1 MKYSEFLVSK
11 RWRTPATGRHI
22 PVGAINPM
30 LFPFQRDITRWAL
43 RKGCAAIF
51 ADCGL
56 GKTFMQLEWARL
68 LDTPTLIIA
77 PLNVA
82 QQTAQETRLG
92 APAIYL
98 SEPQGNMPQIT
109 ITNYEHVEK
118 FDADDF
124 GAVVLDESSI
134 LKSLDGKTRQLV
146 TEKFKNVPHRLCCTA
161 TPAPND
167 IAEIANHAE
176 FLGVMKRTDMLASF
190 FVHDDDGWRL
200 KGHAE
205 QPFYRWLASWSM
217 AIRKPSDLGYDDN
230 GYVLPGLNIERLAFE
245 QEFIPEGSLFF
256 TKLKGIQE
264 RLEVRKAAISAR
276 VEAVAALLKEPGQWI
291 AWCGLNE
298 ESESL
303 AAVLGDDA
311 IEVPG
316 YDDPDK
322 KAAALSAFQ
331 NGRYR
336 ILVTKPKVAGLGMNL
351 QNCHQM
357 AFVGLGDSYE
367 SYYQSIRRCYR
378 FGQEHPVRVV
388 VVLAEQEAEIYANVL
403 RKEKEADELSASL
416 IAHAVAYEK
425 EELQMPDKK
434 HAEKPKHHKTT
445 GEGYEMVLGDSVE
458 ELKHVADGSVGLSV
472 FSPPFVSL
480 YTYSPTERD
489 IGNSK
494 DETEFFKHFGFIID
508 ELLRATMPGRNCC
521 VHVSQVPAMLVRDG
535 YIGVKDFRGMTIQ
548 NFEKRGW
555 TYHGEVCIDKDPQA
569 QAIRTHSKALL
580 FVQMR
585 RDAAWLRPALAD
597 YILVFRKPGE
607 NASPVLPDM
616 TNDQWIEWARP
627 IWYGINETD
636 TLNKAVAR
644 ENADERHICPLQLGT
659 IERCVKLWSNRG
671 DLVLSP
677 FAGIGSEGYVAL
689 KHGRRFHGIELKES
703 YYRAALANLKEASE
717 YTEAPLFQA
726 KNRLTD
732 DYLRDMGAMDQLAE
746 AAAVGDDLP

>member
-1 MKYSEFLVSK
+1 MNYPEFLASK
-11 RWRTPATGRHI
+11 RWRTPSTGRHV
-22 PVGAINPM
+22 PSGAINQM

-68 LDTPTLIIA
+68 LNTPTLIIA
-77 PLNVA
+77 PLSVA
-82 QQTAQETRLG
+82 RQTVHEGERLG
-92 APAIYL
+92 VPVVYL
-98 SEPQGNMPQIT
+98 REPRKDMPQIA

-118 FDADDF
+118 FDAADL

-134 LKSLDGKTRQLV
+134 LKSLSGKTRQLV
-146 TEKFKNVPHRLCCTA
+146 TEQFKDVAHRLCCTA

-176 FLGVMKRTDMLASF
+176 FLGVMKRSDMLAAF

-200 KGHAE
+200 KGHAQE
-205 QPFYRWLASWSM
+205 PFYRWLASWSM
-217 AIRKPSDLGYDDN
+217 AVRKPSDLGYDDE

-264 RLEVRKAAISAR
+264 RLEVRRAAISAR
-276 VEAVAALLKEPGQWI
+276 VDAVASLLKEPGQWI

-303 AAVLGDDA
+303 AAVLGDEA
-311 IEVPG
+311 VEVKG
-316 YDDPDK
+316 SDDPDA
-322 KAAALSAFQ
+322 KADALAAFQ
-331 NGRYR
+331 DGRYR
-336 ILVTKPKVAGLGMNL
+336 VLVTKPKIAGFGMNF

-357 AFVGLGDSYE
+357 AFVGIGDSYE

-378 FGQEHPVRVV
+378 FGQQHPVRVV
-388 VVLAEQEAEIYANVL
+388 VVLSEQEAEIYSNVL

-434 HAEKPKHHKTT
+434 HADKPQHQKVT

-458 ELKHVADGSVGLSV
+458 ELKNVADGSVGLSV

-508 ELLRATMPGRNCC
+508 ELMRVTMPGRNCC

-607 NASPVLPDM
+607 NPSPVLPDM

-627 IWYGINETD
+627 IWYGIEETD
-636 TLNKAVAR
+636 TLNKATAR

-689 KHGRRFHGIELKES
+689 KHGRKFYGIELKES
-703 YYRAALANLKEASE
+703 YFQAALANLKEASE
-717 YTEAPLFQA
+717 YTEAPLFQH

-732 DYLRDMGAMDQLAE
+732 DYLRDMGEMDQLAE
-746 AAAVGDDLP
+746 AESER